1 MTTHGK
7 NPFIVQAS
15 NGKEIPTAKLI
26 IGNIPLSYSDEE
38 IEGTLVK
45 LGCKSHSKMLMERD
59 LDERGVSFAGS
70 LAEDFYASRF
80 FPTLFHPDSRSDHT
94 RQLCITLSRKRHVS
108 SSQLPVA
115 DA

>member
-45 LGCKSHSKMLMERD
+45 LGCKPRSKMLVERD
-59 LDERGVSFAGS
+59 RDEREGERRQEVSPAG
-70 LAEDFYASRF
+70 
-80 FPTLFHPDSRSDHT
+80 
-94 RQLCITLSRKRHVS
+94 
-108 SSQLPVA
+108 
-115 DA
+115 